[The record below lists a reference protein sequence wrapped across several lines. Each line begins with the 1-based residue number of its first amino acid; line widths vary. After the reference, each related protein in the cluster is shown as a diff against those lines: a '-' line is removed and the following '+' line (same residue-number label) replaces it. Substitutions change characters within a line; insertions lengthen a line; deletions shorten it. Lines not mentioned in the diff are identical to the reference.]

1 MIQGEPKRPARATEG
16 SLPEAQARPAAAT
29 TPQPVL
35 APPPPHQH
43 RGPHARPGSLP
54 PSCPDPAGGGGAAEA
69 QRKGARRRQ
78 GCALLRRRRLQPGA
92 SPPRIPLYCTEP
104 GAAPRRRLAAA
115 QRLRVAAPAAQIISL
130 KKTPTQR
137 SEKPHRMCAPPRRPA
152 SPQKKGALSFRD
164 FGARAA
170 RDDSLDSPSKRPSR
184 RPMTDQ
190 SALMLLARPLPSPQ
204 PQN

>member
-92 SPPRIPLYCTEP
+92 SPPRIPLYCTDRRSAAQASRGCAAAE
-104 GAAPRRRLAAA
+104 GGGSGGADYIAQKDAHSALGEAAPHVR
-115 QRLRVAAPAAQIISL
+115 
-130 KKTPTQR
+130 
-137 SEKPHRMCAPPRRPA
+137 A
-152 SPQKKGALSFRD
+152 SPPPSFAAKKGSTF
-164 FGARAA
+164 FSGFWGASSA
-170 RDDSLDSPSKRPSR
+170 R
-184 RPMTDQ
+184 
-190 SALMLLARPLPSPQ
+190 
-204 PQN
+204 